1 MAGALV
7 GNPAIITQL
16 LTDLDLSPSPDSPVA
31 VEVRCVCLHVVH
43 VEQIIPRSVS
53 TDFCLLS
60 IRGARA
66 RGGRV
71 RLMNWCASQG
81 YSLSFDCP
89 FFRLLGDGEVAL
101 QVHAP
106 PVPGLEE

>member
-1 MAGALV
+1 MAGALG
-7 GNPAIITQL
+7 GNSAIIAQL
-16 LTDLDLSPSPDSPVA
+16 LTDLDLSPSPDNPIA
-31 VEVRCVCLHVVH
+31 VEVRCDCLHVAH
-43 VEQIIPRSVS
+43 VEQIIPRSVTTGFCMLS
-53 TDFCLLS
+53 T
-60 IRGARA
+60 RGARA

>member
-1 MAGALV
+1 MAGALG
-7 GNPAIITQL
+7 GNSAVIAQL
-16 LTDLDLSPSPDSPVA
+16 LTDLDLSPSPDNPIAVA
-31 VEVRCVCLHVVH
+31 VRCDCLHVAH
-43 VEQIIPRSVS
+43 VEQIIPWSV
-53 TDFCLLS
+53 TTGFCLLS
-60 IRGARA
+60 TRGARA